1 MNHLIIGTGVVGDA
15 TGFIL
20 EELGERVWYY
30 DIDEKK
36 VEYRKQAT
44 IYDTDFDVYWVCTA
58 EWNVE
63 DVIKELTGTMK
74 IVVVRSTTPP
84 GIVDSLGKE
93 YAIQHIA
100 HVPEFLRERY
110 ARQDALH
117 PDRVVIGTED
127 ALSFSIL
134 NDLFGKLKPI
144 GQIPILLVS
153 PRESEMIKLVSNAYL
168 STQIS
173 FWNEI
178 CWICRGIGI
187 EPGVV
192 TMGVGLDS
200 RVSSYGRGRFGKF
213 GGFCLPKDLK
223 TLINIAK
230 MKKCRTILLDS
241 VKKVNDNEPT

>member
-84 GIVDSLGKE
+84 GTVDSLGKE
-93 YAIQHIA
+93 YAIQHMA

-153 PRESEMIKLVSNAYL
+153 PRESEMIKLVSNGYL
-168 STQIS
+168 
-173 FWNEI
+173 W
-178 CWICRGIGI
+178 
-187 EPGVV
+187 
-192 TMGVGLDS
+192 
-200 RVSSYGRGRFGKF
+200 
-213 GGFCLPKDLK
+213 
-223 TLINIAK
+223 
-230 MKKCRTILLDS
+230 
-241 VKKVNDNEPT
+241 